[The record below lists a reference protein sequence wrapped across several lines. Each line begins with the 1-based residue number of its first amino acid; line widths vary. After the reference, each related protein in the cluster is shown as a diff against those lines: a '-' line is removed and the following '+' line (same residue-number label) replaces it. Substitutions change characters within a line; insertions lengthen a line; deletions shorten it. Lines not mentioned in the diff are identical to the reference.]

1 MNELIGSANP
11 YQAALSA
18 TLRTYQAA
26 ACDDQPVSMRCPSG
40 TSISVQV
47 AQYGNKDKPLASL
60 CQHHQNSNNYNT
72 TSCSWPSIL
81 QTVVEAC
88 QKKRNCRLQPAPNTT
103 CPGTHHY
110 VELAYKCRPFEFR
123 SKIVCENEVLQ
134 LQCSPNLRLAVY
146 AATYGRTQYE
156 SILCPQ
162 PQGVKEES
170 CSSSYSTDIVM
181 KFCHGKRRCTLSAD
195 SATFG
200 TPCQKESRTYLK
212 VSYAC
217 VPRKIL
223 KDDYED
229 RPEEDEMMF
238 EIDEDVND
246 DYDPADEIFLPGI
259 PNASSNFTTSE
270 PPSRGGGGGGSGAGG
285 GGSSSARPPSNHPTE
300 AKYKENLPILYLC
313 MGISAGGAILTAL
326 LAIVGKFICIYQREK
341 KKKAP
346 PKMNIAL
353 NGYAD
358 VSNISGSLQPDLFLG
373 EGGAV
378 VVRVLMMASSGATLL
393 AAALVALLAVQ
404 LTTAQQNINEADI
417 ARMLNDAGLVQ
428 RQISC
433 ILGEGP
439 CDNIGNMLK
448 LAIPEVLKRNCRS
461 CNAQQAANARRL
473 ISFVQTNYPSQ
484 WQKIQSRY
492 LG

>member
-1 MNELIGSANP
+1 MLMNSAEVSRNFWTVLIFFLHLRLLSAD
-11 YQAALSA
+11 YLADLSA

-60 CQHHQNSNNYNT
+60 CQHHLNLQQNTS
-72 TSCSWPSIL
+72 SCSWSSILQYSLL

-88 QKKRNCRLQPAPNTT
+88 QKKRNCRLQPALNTT

-110 VELAYKCRPFEFR
+110 VELAYKCRPYEFR

-229 RPEEDEMMF
+229 RPEEDETF
-238 EIDEDVND
+238 EVDEDVND
-246 DYDPADEIFLPGI
+246 DYDPADEIYLPGI
-259 PNASSNFTTSE
+259 PNAASNTTSE
-270 PPSRGGGGGGSGAGG
+270 TPSRGGTVG
-285 GGSSSARPPSNHPTE
+285 GGSSSTRPPFHHRTE

-346 PKMNIAL
+346 PKMNMAL

-373 EGGAV
+373 EV
-378 VVRVLMMASSGATLL
+378 VHFMRDGSSPQPFRK
-393 AAALVALLAVQ
+393 V
-404 LTTAQQNINEADI
+404 E
-417 ARMLNDAGLVQ
+417 
-428 RQISC
+428 
-433 ILGEGP
+433 
-439 CDNIGNMLK
+439 
-448 LAIPEVLKRNCRS
+448 
-461 CNAQQAANARRL
+461 RRD
-473 ISFVQTNYPSQ
+473 Y
-484 WQKIQSRY
+484 Y
-492 LG
+492 YG